1 MAGIGLLL
9 MAVACFGFIDTLTK
23 QVTLTVPILMVVW
36 VRYFIQAVL
45 TTAYIS
51 PKLGK
56 SVMSTHY
63 LRIHLV
69 RGVLMLMCT
78 MLAIES
84 LKHLPVGEFSAIVMT
99 SPLVV
104 TLLAQRL
111 LGEHVSLKRVMLVI
125 GGFIGVL
132 LIVRPGS
139 DAFSVYMFFPMVL
152 VVLNAAF
159 QLLTSKLS
167 QTEKSLTIHFY
178 SVWTGALLT
187 TFLLFWG
194 WTPVTEPL
202 IWFELLLIGAAGA
215 IGHFCLIVAFEKTEA
230 VVLMPY
236 MYAQIGF
243 AMLGGWLMF
252 NHIPDQWS
260 TIGVILIAICGLA
273 SAYLTLIERRR
284 FGL

>member
-1 MAGIGLLL
+1 MSTSAPTKSMAGIGLLL
-9 MAVACFGFIDTLTK
+9 MAVACFAFIDTLTK
-23 QVTLTVPILMVVW
+23 QVTLTIPILMVVW
-36 VRYFIQAVL
+36 VRYSIQAIL
-45 TTAYIS
+45 TTAYIF
-51 PKLGK
+51 PKLDK
-56 SVMSTHY
+56 SVLSTHF

-69 RGVLMLMCT
+69 CDLLMLMCT
-78 MLAIES
+78 LLAIVS

-111 LGEHVSLKRVMLVI
+111 LGEHVSVKRVMLVI

-139 DAFSVYMFFPMVL
+139 DAFSVYMFFQMVL

-167 QTEKSLTIHFY
+167 QTEKSMTIHFY

-187 TFLLFWG
+187 SFLLFWG
-194 WTPVTEPL
+194 WTTITQPL
-202 IWFELLLIGAAGA
+202 IWFELLLIGAVGA
-215 IGHFCLIVAFEKTEA
+215 IGHFCLIVAFQKTEV

-252 NHIPDQWS
+252 NHIPD
-260 TIGVILIAICGLA
+260 
-273 SAYLTLIERRR
+273 R
-284 FGL
+284 

>member
-1 MAGIGLLL
+1 
-9 MAVACFGFIDTLTK
+9 
-23 QVTLTVPILMVVW
+23 
-36 VRYFIQAVL
+36 
-45 TTAYIS
+45 
-51 PKLGK
+51 
-56 SVMSTHY
+56 
-63 LRIHLV
+63 
-69 RGVLMLMCT
+69 
-78 MLAIES
+78 
-84 LKHLPVGEFSAIVMT
+84 VGEFSAIVMT

-194 WTPVTEPL
+194 WTPVSEPL

-215 IGHFCLIVAFEKTEA
+215 IGHATALVLAAQGANLMLVDIDGERLVQRHAAVAALGTQVELCRADCSRSEDVQA
-230 VVLMPY
+230 YVRQ
-236 MYAQIGF
+236 AQQ
-243 AMLGGWLMF
+243 ALGRIDGLF
-252 NHIPDQWS
+252 NS
-260 TIGVILIAICGLA
+260 
-273 SAYLTLIERRR
+273 IE
-284 FGL
+284 GHC